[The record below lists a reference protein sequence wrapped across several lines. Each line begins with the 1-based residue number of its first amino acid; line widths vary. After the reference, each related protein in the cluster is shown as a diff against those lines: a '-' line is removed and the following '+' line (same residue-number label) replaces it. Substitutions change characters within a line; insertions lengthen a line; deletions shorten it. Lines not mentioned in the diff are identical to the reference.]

1 VPVRLHTA
9 HWEWSVKGVSVE
21 FQIQGEKYEILH
33 CLNRGTGGLSL
44 CSLPGPDEYR
54 TRSSI
59 NLIAEQVGNP
69 TAVATSRGGLPIIGP
84 REQTDQ
90 RRGLGI
96 GQQGLGTT
104 IGQEGT
110 AQIEPAMVP
119 DFGLTASQGASL
131 TPGQQGFAT
140 ALNGPGTALLS
151 PGSAL
156 SSGSAPGFVGRRGLG
171 LIGPQTAA
179 PTAVGSQIIA
189 LAINAQNST
198 LTIGA
203 PGIGNAGNGRL
214 NTITPLQQTRVFTVP
229 GIPHTAFAG
238 RTVTVTRGH

>member
-1 VPVRLHTA
+1 
-9 HWEWSVKGVSVE
+9 
-21 FQIQGEKYEILH
+21 
-33 CLNRGTGGLSL
+33 
-44 CSLPGPDEYR
+44 
-54 TRSSI
+54 
-59 NLIAEQVGNP
+59 
-69 TAVATSRGGLPIIGP
+69 LPIIGP

-104 IGQEGT
+104 IGQQGT

-119 DFGLTASQGASL
+119 DFSLTASQGASL

-189 LAINAQNST
+189 LAINAQSST

-203 PGIGNAGNGRL
+203 PGRL